1 MLRLKAALAG
11 VVLCLGPGRLWA
23 AKRTAAPPAQEP
35 PPVEAPSDLDNLQ
48 GEITKLMDET
58 TPKLQQL
65 ASMRDAYATRRNL
78 KKYAVE
84 RIKLLGEV
92 QPAVQRFADLE
103 MEYNKLRQ
111 TQDTMK
117 LVAAVGSMMGGRGIP
132 MEAGNDL
139 ALSQSRMNFSR
150 DMRTFREGAWTTLAN
165 EETAFKAAEKT
176 YKMQRLWI
184 AATSALLALL
194 ALAVGFAVWRSRA
207 RSTAIIAGAQPLTG
221 GGAVPALT
229 GGARPAP
236 SAQIVAGSTL
246 AGNYRVERELG
257 RGGMGLVYEATDLA
271 LHRKVAIKRM
281 RDDLVHAQKELDMF
295 LAEARLV
302 AALKHPNLVEIYSIS
317 KEAEQVLLIF
327 EYVTGQP
334 MSKFLEGGRRISL
347 RSTKGVL
354 KQIGAALDYAHAHK
368 IIHRDLKPANVM
380 ITPEGVAKVM
390 DFGIAHQARVT
401 VAKLTRTEA
410 WGTPPYMAPE
420 QELGVVSRES
430 DLFSLGVMLYEM
442 VVGRLPYMGPNFLV
456 QKQQM
461 LYIPPSKAASG
472 IAPAFD
478 GIIHKIL
485 QGDPKNR
492 FHSAAELLAALET
505 VPDVTTTTRK
515 IP

>member
-1 MLRLKAALAG
+1 MELK
-11 VVLCLGPGRLWA
+11 P
-23 AKRTAAPPAQEP
+23 
-35 PPVEAPSDLDNLQ
+35 
-48 GEITKLMDET
+48 
-58 TPKLQQL
+58 
-65 ASMRDAYATRRNL
+65 
-78 KKYAVE
+78 
-84 RIKLLGEV
+84 
-92 QPAVQRFADLE
+92 
-103 MEYNKLRQ
+103 
-111 TQDTMK
+111 
-117 LVAAVGSMMGGRGIP
+117 
-132 MEAGNDL
+132 
-139 ALSQSRMNFSR
+139 
-150 DMRTFREGAWTTLAN
+150 
-165 EETAFKAAEKT
+165 
-176 YKMQRLWI
+176 
-184 AATSALLALL
+184 
-194 ALAVGFAVWRSRA
+194 
-207 RSTAIIAGAQPLTG
+207 
-221 GGAVPALT
+221 
-229 GGARPAP
+229 
-236 SAQIVAGSTL
+236 
-246 AGNYRVERELG
+246 
-257 RGGMGLVYEATDLA
+257 
-271 LHRKVAIKRM
+271 
-281 RDDLVHAQKELDMF
+281 
-295 LAEARLV
+295 
-302 AALKHPNLVEIYSIS
+302 
-317 KEAEQVLLIF
+317 QVI
-327 EYVTGQP
+327 E
-334 MSKFLEGGRRISL
+334 
-347 RSTKGVL
+347 GVL